1 MRHCGN
7 KIRTDERTN
16 AVDLWPEN
24 IMSSPIL
31 SNGEDI
37 KIRVKINTR
46 RGIVVAQWLK
56 RQVILVR
63 FHLGDGT
70 LQLGAA
76 IAKVF
81 ESHTLKPRQRII
93 VRNRV
98 TVRANSA
105 LKAYLTYMTCG
116 SQGKLTHSYSRHE
129 SSQCVRPYTTYLP
142 NWQTNESLTFSRSIW

>member
-56 RQVILVR
+56 IQVILVR
-63 FHLGDGT
+63 FQLGDST

-81 ESHTLKPRQRII
+81 ESHNLKPR
-93 VRNRV
+93 
-98 TVRANSA
+98 
-105 LKAYLTYMTCG
+105 
-116 SQGKLTHSYSRHE
+116 
-129 SSQCVRPYTTYLP
+129 
-142 NWQTNESLTFSRSIW
+142 